1 MSATRSNVSGG
12 IAEAIEQRRGLIA
25 IVALAVLTVVEFIF
39 AVGIDSTE
47 MVVLLL
53 AVIAVIKA
61 LVILE
66 YFMHVSKLWRG
77 EGEHA

>member
-1 MSATRSNVSGG
+1 MN
-12 IAEAIEQRRGLIA
+12 EAQAQNRGLVA
-25 IVALAVLTVVEFIF
+25 IIVLAVLTAIEYVI
-39 AVGIDSTE
+39 AVGIDATA
-47 MVVLLL
+47 VVVTLL
-53 AVIAVIKA
+53 AVVALVKA